1 MDTSRFPDTPR
12 ADAVSSPQE
21 GEAGTLHY
29 SLQITLSILKEKAQF
44 SFHFAWMK
52 LLTAMHLNSVSSRIR
67 EGIAG
72 CVFLPGTS
80 GTFGSLVGAAD
91 A

>member
-1 MDTSRFPDTPR
+1 MHYPAPR
-12 ADAVSSPQE
+12 KGKQE
-21 GEAGTLHY
+21 L
-29 SLQITLSILKEKAQF
+29 SITACKSLSILKEKAQF

-72 CVFLPGTS
+72 CVFLQGTL
-80 GTFGSLVGAAD
+80 GTFGSLVGAAE

>member
-12 ADAVSSPQE
+12 ADALSSPQE

-72 CVFLPGTS
+72 CVFLQGTL